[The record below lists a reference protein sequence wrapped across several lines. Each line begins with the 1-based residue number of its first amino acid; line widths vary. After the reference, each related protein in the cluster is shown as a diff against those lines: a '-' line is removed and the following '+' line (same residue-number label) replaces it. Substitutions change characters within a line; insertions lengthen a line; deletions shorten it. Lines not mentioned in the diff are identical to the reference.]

1 MKDTTTGGSNGNH
14 AVAPMATRP
23 ATTAAFE
30 ADLRRIF
37 DDSIAVKRAVVDQ
50 QLPVL
55 AAIAR
60 LWADALARGG
70 QILLFGNGGSAAD
83 AQHLAGEL
91 VSRFL
96 VERRALAAVALTTDT
111 SILTAIGNDYG
122 FDRVFARQVEAL
134 GRPGDVAVDISTSG
148 RSPNVLAGIDAAR
161 ALGLATVGFTGA
173 GGEGLAERVDVCFRV
188 PSRHT
193 PRIQECHLAAGHAVC
208 EIVERVFAD
217 AGHGAAD
224 GRAWG

>member
-1 MKDTTTGGSNGNH
+1 MTTSGPTGDAPGTNGS
-14 AVAPMATRP
+14 AAAPAMA
-23 ATTAAFE
+23 ADSDAAF
-30 ADLRRIF
+30 AAQLRRIF
-37 DDSIAVKRAVVDQ
+37 EDSMAVKRAVVDG

-70 QILLFGNGGSAAD
+70 KILLFGNGGSAAD

-96 VERRALAAVALTTDT
+96 VERRALAGIALTTDT

-134 GRPGDVAVDISTSG
+134 GRPGDVAVGISTSG

-161 ALGLATVGFTGA
+161 ALGLTTVGFTGA
-173 GGEGLAERVDVCFRV
+173 GREGLAERVDVCFHV

-193 PRIQECHLAAGHAVC
+193 PRIQECHLAAGHAIC
-208 EIVERVFAD
+208 EIVECVFSD
-217 AGHGAAD
+217 AGHGDAD
-224 GRAWG
+224 GRA